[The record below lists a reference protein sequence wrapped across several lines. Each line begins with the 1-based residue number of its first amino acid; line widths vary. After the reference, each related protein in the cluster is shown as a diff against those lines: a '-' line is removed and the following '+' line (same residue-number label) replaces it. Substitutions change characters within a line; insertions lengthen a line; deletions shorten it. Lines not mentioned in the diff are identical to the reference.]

1 MRNLSILILLSVF
14 SSMSM
19 FALEGKFNF
28 QLTDQN
34 SYFAI
39 PNRGYYNQT
48 EFKIK
53 VACTPG
59 TSVRIGWLLRY
70 SECINEFYLNSN
82 RLPDGI
88 YEEIYKQPN
97 IVLLNY
103 PYVQYLKPNM
113 KTYTCDPN
121 SEIIDLF
128 VSSFLV
134 TELAW
139 ENDIILK
146 HLKLNF

>member
-1 MRNLSILILLSVF
+1 MPTLLIFTLLLFISGA
-14 SSMSM
+14 SM

-28 QLTDQN
+28 QLTEEN

-48 EFKIK
+48 EFKVKIGC
-53 VACTPG
+53 VPG

-82 RLPDGI
+82 HLPDGI
-88 YEEIYKQPN
+88 YQEIFNQPN

-103 PYVQYLKPNM
+103 PYVQYLKPEM
-113 KTYTCDPN
+113 KTYTCDSN
-121 SEIIDLF
+121 TETIDLY
-128 VSSFLV
+128 VSYYV
-134 TELAW
+134 YIYAD
-139 ENDIILK
+139 N
-146 HLKLNF
+146 